1 MRTTPLWRDTRL
13 QSLVVVAL
21 LVVGALVL
29 VADTLLLW
37 RAEASALALYEERAA
52 LLESRASTFPV
63 LQGANQALDPGEG
76 KILLDAQ
83 TSGLVSAE
91 FQRMLSNRVES
102 VGAVIRRVDV
112 PTDGQVANIGD
123 PQLESLERIRLTA
136 DIEVMEQSLPDLL
149 YAIEAGWPVMVVDS
163 FRLRLNR
170 KVDLLGGDQTSG
182 SMDRPLSLSV
192 TLSAFREKDPQSG

>member
-13 QSLVVVAL
+13 QSLGVMAL

-29 VADTLLLW
+29 VADTLLSW
-37 RAEASALALYEERAA
+37 RAEAGSLALYEERTA
-52 LLESRASTFPV
+52 LLESQASTSLVPP
-63 LQGANQALDPGEG
+63 GANQALDLGEG

-91 FQRMLSNRVES
+91 FQRLLSNRVES

-112 PTDGQVANIGD
+112 PTDGQMDNIGD
-123 PQLESLERIRLTA
+123 PPLESLERIRLTA
-136 DIEVMEQSLPDLL
+136 DIEVMEQSLPDLI
-149 YAIEAGWPVMVVDS
+149 YAIEAGSPVMVVDS

-170 KVDLLGGDQTSG
+170 KVDLLGGDQTSS
-182 SMDRPLSLSV
+182 SMDRPLSLNV
-192 TLSAFREKDPQSG
+192 TLSAFREKGPQS

>member
-13 QSLVVVAL
+13 QSLVVMAL

-29 VADTLLLW
+29 VADTLLSW
-37 RAEASALALYEERAA
+37 RAEAGALALYEERTA
-52 LLESRASTFPV
+52 LLESKASTSPV
-63 LQGANQALDPGEG
+63 PQGANQALDPGEG

-91 FQRMLSNRVES
+91 FQSLLSNRVER

-112 PTDGQVANIGD
+112 PTDGEVADISD

-136 DIEVMEQSLPDLL
+136 DIEVMEQSLPDLM
-149 YAIEAGWPVMVVDS
+149 YAIEASSPVMVVDS

-170 KVDLLGGDQTSG
+170 NVDLGGNQTSG
-182 SMDRPLSLSV
+182 SMDRPLSLNV
-192 TLSAFREKDPQSG
+192 TLSAFREKGPQS

>member
-13 QSLVVVAL
+13 QSLAVIAL

-29 VADTLLLW
+29 VADMLLSW
-37 RAEASALALYEERAA
+37 RAEAGTLALYEERTA
-52 LLESRASTFPV
+52 LLESKASTSPV
-63 LQGANQALDPGEG
+63 QQGANQALDPGEG

-91 FQRMLSNRVES
+91 FQRLLSDRVER

-112 PTDGQVANIGD
+112 PADGQAADTGD

-136 DIEVMEQSLPDLL
+136 DIEVMEQSLPDLM
-149 YAIEAGWPVMVVDS
+149 YAIEAGSPVMVVDG

-170 KVDLLGGDQTSG
+170 KVDMLEGEVTS
-182 SMDRPLSLSV
+182 SSVDRPLSLSI
-192 TLSAFREKDPQSG
+192 TLSGFREKP

>member
-13 QSLVVVAL
+13 QSLGVMAL

-29 VADTLLLW
+29 VADTLLSW
-37 RAEASALALYEERAA
+37 RAEAGSLALYEERTA
-52 LLESRASTFPV
+52 LLESQASTSLVP
-63 LQGANQALDPGEG
+63 QGANQAPDLGEG

-91 FQRMLSNRVES
+91 FQRLLSNRVES

-112 PTDGQVANIGD
+112 PTDGQIDNIGD
-123 PQLESLERIRLTA
+123 PPLESLERIRLTA
-136 DIEVMEQSLPDLL
+136 DIEVMEQSLPDLI
-149 YAIEAGWPVMVVDS
+149 YAIEAGSPVMVVDS

-170 KVDLLGGDQTSG
+170 KIDLLGGDQTSS
-182 SMDRPLSLSV
+182 SMDRPLSLNV
-192 TLSAFREKDPQSG
+192 TLSAFREKGPQS

>member
-13 QSLVVVAL
+13 QSLVVMAL

-29 VADTLLLW
+29 VADTLLSW
-37 RAEASALALYEERAA
+37 RAEVRALALYEERTA
-52 LLESRASTFPV
+52 LLESRASTSPV
-63 LQGANQALDPGEG
+63 PQGTDQALAGEG

-91 FQRMLSNRVES
+91 FQRLLSNRVES
-102 VGAVIRRVDV
+102 VGAVIQRVDV
-112 PTDGQVANIGD
+112 PADGQGANIGD

-136 DIEVMEQSLPDLL
+136 DIEVMEQSLPDLM
-149 YAIEAGWPVMVVDS
+149 YAIEAGSPVMVVDS

-170 KVDLLGGDQTSG
+170 KVDLLWGDQTSS
-182 SMDRPLSLSV
+182 SMDRPLSLNV
-192 TLSAFREKDPQSG
+192 TLSAFREKGPQS

>member
-13 QSLVVVAL
+13 QSLVVMAL
-21 LVVGALVL
+21 LVVGALVV
-29 VADTLLLW
+29 VADTLLSW
-37 RAEASALALYEERAA
+37 RAEAGALALYEERAA
-52 LLESRASTFPV
+52 LLESKASTSPAPQV
-63 LQGANQALDPGEG
+63 ANQALDPGEG

-91 FQRMLSNRVES
+91 FQRLLSNHVER

-136 DIEVMEQSLPDLL
+136 DIEVMEQSLPDLM
-149 YAIEAGWPVMVVDS
+149 YAIEAGSPVMVVDN
-163 FRLRLNR
+163 FRLRVNR
-170 KVDLLGGDQTSG
+170 KVDLLGGDLTS
-182 SMDRPLSLSV
+182 SSTDRPLSLNV
-192 TLSAFREKDPQSG
+192 TLSAFREKGPQS

>member
-13 QSLVVVAL
+13 QSLVVLAL
-21 LVVGALVL
+21 LVVGALIL
-29 VADTLLLW
+29 VADTLLSW
-37 RAEASALALYEERAA
+37 RAEAGALAFYEERTA
-52 LLESRASTFPV
+52 LLESKASTSPV
-63 LQGANQALDPGEG
+63 PQGANQALDAGEG

-91 FQRMLSNRVES
+91 FQRLLSNSVES

-112 PTDGQVANIGD
+112 PTDGQVADIDD

-136 DIEVMEQSLPDLL
+136 DIEVMEQSLPDLM
-149 YAIEAGWPVMVVDS
+149 YAIEAGSPVMVVDS

-170 KVDLLGGDQTSG
+170 KVDPLWGDQSSG
-182 SMDRPLSLSV
+182 SMDRPLSLNV
-192 TLSAFREKDPQSG
+192 TLSAFREKGPQS

>member
-1 MRTTPLWRDTRL
+1 MRTTPLWLDTRL
-13 QSLVVVAL
+13 QSLVVMAL

-29 VADTLLLW
+29 VADTLLSW
-37 RAEASALALYEERAA
+37 RAEAGALALYEERTA
-52 LLESRASTFPV
+52 LLESKASTSPV
-63 LQGANQALDPGEG
+63 PQGANQALDPGEG

-91 FQRMLSNRVES
+91 FQSLLSNRVER

-112 PTDGQVANIGD
+112 PTDGEVADISD

-136 DIEVMEQSLPDLL
+136 DIEVMEQSLPDLM
-149 YAIEAGWPVMVVDS
+149 YAIEASSPVMVVDS

-170 KVDLLGGDQTSG
+170 NVDLGGNQTSG
-182 SMDRPLSLSV
+182 SMDRPLSLNV
-192 TLSAFREKDPQSG
+192 TLSAFREKGPQS

>member
-13 QSLVVVAL
+13 QSLGVMAL

-29 VADTLLLW
+29 VADTLLSW
-37 RAEASALALYEERAA
+37 RAEAGSLALYEERTA
-52 LLESRASTFPV
+52 LLESQASTSLVPP
-63 LQGANQALDPGEG
+63 GANQAPDLGEG

-91 FQRMLSNRVES
+91 FQRLLSNRVES

-112 PTDGQVANIGD
+112 PTDGQIDNIGD
-123 PQLESLERIRLTA
+123 PPLESLERIRLTA
-136 DIEVMEQSLPDLL
+136 DIEVMEQSLPDLI
-149 YAIEAGWPVMVVDS
+149 YAIEAGSPVMVVDS

-170 KVDLLGGDQTSG
+170 KIDLLGGDQTSS
-182 SMDRPLSLSV
+182 SMDRPLSLNV
-192 TLSAFREKDPQSG
+192 TLSAFREKGPQS

>member
-13 QSLVVVAL
+13 QSLVVMAL

-29 VADTLLLW
+29 VTDTLLSW
-37 RAEASALALYEERAA
+37 RAEARALALYEERTA
-52 LLESRASTFPV
+52 LLESKASTPPV
-63 LQGANQALDPGEG
+63 PQSANQALDPGEG

-91 FQRMLSNRVES
+91 FQRLLSNHVER

-136 DIEVMEQSLPDLL
+136 DIEVMEQSLPDLM
-149 YAIEAGWPVMVVDS
+149 YAIEAGSPVMVVDS

-170 KVDLLGGDQTSG
+170 KVDLSGGDQASG
-182 SMDRPLSLSV
+182 SMDRPLSLNV
-192 TLSAFREKDPQSG
+192 TLSAFREKGPQS

>member
-13 QSLVVVAL
+13 QSLVVMAL
-21 LVVGALVL
+21 LIVGALVL
-29 VADTLLLW
+29 VADTLLSW
-37 RAEASALALYEERAA
+37 RAEARALALYGERTA
-52 LLESRASTFPV
+52 LLESKASTSPV
-63 LQGANQALDPGEG
+63 HQGANQALDPGEG

-91 FQRMLSNRVES
+91 FQRLLSNRVER

-112 PTDGQVANIGD
+112 PTDGQGANTGD

-136 DIEVMEQSLPDLL
+136 DIEVMEQSLPDLM
-149 YAIEAGWPVMVVDS
+149 YAIEAGSPVMVVDS

-170 KVDLLGGDQTSG
+170 KVDLLGGDQTSS
-182 SMDRPLSLSV
+182 SMDRPLSLNV
-192 TLSAFREKDPQSG
+192 TLSAFREKGPQS

>member
-13 QSLVVVAL
+13 QSLVVMAL

-29 VADTLLLW
+29 VADTLLSW
-37 RAEASALALYEERAA
+37 RTEAGALALYEERTA
-52 LLESRASTFPV
+52 LLESKASTSPIP
-63 LQGANQALDPGEG
+63 QGADQALDPSEG

-91 FQRMLSNRVES
+91 FQRLLSNRVEG

-123 PQLESLERIRLTA
+123 PQLQSLERIRLTA
-136 DIEVMEQSLPDLL
+136 DIEVMEQSLPDLM
-149 YAIEAGWPVMVVDS
+149 YAIEAGSPVMVVDS

-170 KVDLLGGDQTSG
+170 KVDPLGGDQTSG
-182 SMDRPLSLSV
+182 SMDRPLSLNV
-192 TLSAFREKDPQSG
+192 TLSAFREKGPQS